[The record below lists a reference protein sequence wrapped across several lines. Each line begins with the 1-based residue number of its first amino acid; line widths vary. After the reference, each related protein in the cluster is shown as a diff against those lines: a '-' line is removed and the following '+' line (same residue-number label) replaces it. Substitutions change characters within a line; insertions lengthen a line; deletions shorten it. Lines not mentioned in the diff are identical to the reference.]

1 MLRRLFCWIS
11 QVWKVWKLPLWEPSL
26 SSPRWIGSSCEWFPS
41 PQCIQSRLLIQIE
54 TLGEERRPITDEHNL
69 NHYATQ
75 LGKYTVHIKAQL
87 WSFGKVWRIQLA
99 FQWTNQL
106 ILHNLLSSLAPEV
119 PSLKWG
125 NGEYVRAR
133 FRVFSFSVVVLSSIY
148 GSANFK
154 EAININITSW
164 FPPEMQIQNNQL
176 FPWSGMLQILFRCD

>member
-1 MLRRLFCWIS
+1 MLSGFIGRGNKTPVCFSPAGAATAFLLNF
-11 QVWKVWKLPLWEPSL
+11 PSL
-26 SSPRWIGSSCEWFPS
+26 KSLKAAALRTES
-41 PQCIQSRLLIQIE
+41 LLSTVNWLKLWVVSL
-54 TLGEERRPITDEHNL
+54 TLVHPVPPVDPNRDWERRPITDEHNL

-125 NGEYVRAR
+125 NGEYFEVL
-133 FRVFSFSVVVLSSIY
+133 VFVC
-148 GSANFK
+148 
-154 EAININITSW
+154 
-164 FPPEMQIQNNQL
+164 FPFQLLCFPQYTAQQISKKL
-176 FPWSGMLQILFRCD
+176 

>member
-54 TLGEERRPITDEHNL
+54 TGRGEEANYRW
-69 NHYATQ
+69 TQ
-75 LGKYTVHIKAQL
+75 SQSLRNAIREVHSTYIKAQL

-119 PSLKWG
+119 PSLQWG